1 MFGSGRPRSH
11 LHIAL
16 SFIPSLYAY
25 SEIIRRLRCVP
36 QIKYEPKLW
45 THKSQEVKTA
55 KTRKTST
62 YEWRMRAVDAV
73 DILDDELV
81 SSILQ
86 TIQCLTYNYPVL

>member
-1 MFGSGRPRSH
+1 M
-11 LHIAL
+11 
-16 SFIPSLYAY
+16 
-25 SEIIRRLRCVP
+25 RRLNCVP
-36 QIKYEPKLW
+36 NIKYEPKLW

-81 SSILQ
+81 RRFIDRNIDAVDILVYKLA
-86 TIQCLTYNYPVL
+86 ILID

>member
-1 MFGSGRPRSH
+1 MYVVCGLLLVTDDSSYFLVYFR
-11 LHIAL
+11 A
-16 SFIPSLYAY
+16 
-25 SEIIRRLRCVP
+25 EIMRRLRCVP
-36 QIKYEPKLW
+36 KIKYEPKLW

-81 SSILQ
+81 ID
-86 TIQCLTYNYPVL
+86 